1 VANGLPKT
9 SYVKMIDIWLI
20 FNLIVP
26 FLEVF
31 PYNIIFI
38 NHHLI
43 IIRFFCKHTLSI
55 FVVRWRTSKKSTT
68 MEKRLKLMKQRTKP
82 LTGLSMSRGIEG
94 SCKFHVFLKIILV
107 WMTCTME
114 QRKERGSIQKFFSV
128 NERVQ
133 REALKSYY
141 EQYIKKQNLFYHFI
155 LILRIV
161 KLISQKKL
169 NRVVHFAHV
178 INPAIAVCFVVIY
191 WTVGVYS
198 YLYPGDQF
206 EETLLNIKGIHQ

>member
-1 VANGLPKT
+1 MANGLPKT

-31 PYNIIFI
+31 PYHILFI

-82 LTGLSMSRGIEG
+82 LTRLSMSRGIEG
-94 SCKFHVFLKIILV
+94 PCKSHDLFCHLV
-107 WMTCTME
+107 WMICTMG
-114 QRKERGSIQKFFSV
+114 QRKERRSIQRFSLSMS
-128 NERVQ
+128 ESSGR
-133 REALKSYY
+133 
-141 EQYIKKQNLFYHFI
+141 
-155 LILRIV
+155 
-161 KLISQKKL
+161 
-169 NRVVHFAHV
+169 
-178 INPAIAVCFVVIY
+178 P
-191 WTVGVYS
+191 
-198 YLYPGDQF
+198 
-206 EETLLNIKGIHQ
+206 